1 MSLYSSLQL
10 ANNSLRASQIG
21 LQVVGQNIA
30 NANTPGYIRA
40 EAILAPSNTQR
51 HGGLLLGMGVQVQG
65 VVQKIDNFLESRLR
79 SAISDTSGAE
89 AQENVYVQLEEL
101 LGELSDSDLSTS
113 LNNFFNSISEVLN
126 QPESVSVRNLVVL
139 QGDTLTSHLRRFAA
153 HGRQIAKDL
162 NTRVINA
169 TDDINRLTSEIQA
182 LNIRITEIEGGRS
195 SKSDAVGLRDQRL
208 VALSE
213 LSKLVNIKVVE
224 HTNGTLGVYT
234 GGDYLVLGGERREL
248 KAVDVSEGGL
258 PRSEVRLIATDAP
271 LQITGGEVHGV
282 INARDSIVAGFL
294 DDLDNFASTLAFE
307 FNKIFSSGQGMTG
320 YTSITSEFAVDG
332 AQLSLDAAGLH
343 YTPVNGSFEVL
354 MLNKHT
360 GLTQTT
366 RIDVDLNGFDEDT
379 SLADLAAA
387 LNTID
392 GLSAEVTDNGRL
404 ALKSNAPDT
413 TFSFN
418 NDTSGV
424 LAALGINTFFSGTS
438 AGNISINQAIVK
450 DPSKFA
456 ASTGGIGEDTA
467 NAVKL
472 AAFIDRP
479 LETANGQSLAF
490 VYDRFTSKIT
500 QASTVS
506 QSVASGFRSFEQTLL
521 GEKLSISGVSIDEE
535 AIRMISYQRTFQAS
549 AKYISTVSELL
560 ELLVNL

>member
-30 NANTPGYIRA
+30 NANTPGYVRA
-40 EAILAPSNTQR
+40 EVMLAPSNTQR

-79 SAISDTSGAE
+79 SAISDTSGAQV
-89 AQENVYVQLEEL
+89 QEQAYIQLEEL
-101 LGELSDSDLSTS
+101 LGELTDSDLSTS
-113 LNNFFNSISEVLN
+113 LNNFFNSIAEVLN

-139 QGDTLTSHLRRFAA
+139 QGDTLASHIRRFAA
-153 HGRQIAKDL
+153 HGRQIATNL
-162 NTRVINA
+162 NTRVNNA

-182 LNIRITEIEGGRS
+182 LNVRITEIEGGRT

-208 VALSE
+208 VALTE

-224 HTNGTLGVYT
+224 HSNGTLGVYT

-248 KAVDVSEGGL
+248 KAVDVSQGGL
-258 PRSEVRLIATDAP
+258 PRSEVRLISTDAP
-271 LQITGGEVHGV
+271 LQITGGELDGL
-282 INARDSIVAGFL
+282 ITARDSTLAGFL
-294 DDLDNFASTLAFE
+294 DDLDNFAATLAFE
-307 FNKIFSSGQGMTG
+307 FNKVFSSGQGLTG
-320 YTSITSEFAVDG
+320 YTSITSEFAVDD
-332 AQLSLDAAGLH
+332 AQLSLDAAGLSF
-343 YTPVNGSFEVL
+343 TPVNGSFEVL
-354 MLNKHT
+354 RLNKHT

-366 RIDVDLNGFDEDT
+366 RITVDLNGFDEDT

-387 LNTID
+387 LNEIN

-404 ALKSNAPDT
+404 AIKSDAPDT
-413 TFSFN
+413 TFSFS

-424 LAALGINTFFSGTS
+424 LAALGINTFFSGSS
-438 AGNISINQAIVK
+438 AGDISINQAIAK
-450 DPSKFA
+450 DPAKFA
-456 ASTGGIGEDTA
+456 ASAGGIGEDTA
-467 NAVKL
+467 MAVKM

-490 VYDRFTSKIT
+490 VYDRFTSKVT
-500 QASTVS
+500 QASTVA
-506 QSVASGFRSFEQTLL
+506 QSVASGFRSFEHTLL
-521 GEKLSISGVSIDEE
+521 GEKLAISGVSIDEE